1 MAEKQLSM
9 FDFMADMMDDD
20 KRRLRDVLKR
30 GSGYEGGAL
39 RIYAAEQLLDDQ
51 RFVMFLA
58 DEFNIGG
65 HSIPGGFADYN
76 GRGFLIRDWQ
86 TGMEMKYT
94 WKRIAQEY
102 REMILCGEFPG
113 EKVIGMFAEA
123 RKAGKGAPAPRMHY
137 WGGDD

>member
-1 MAEKQLSM
+1 MSDMQLSM
-9 FDFMADMMDDD
+9 FDFMADMMDDE

-30 GSGYEGGAL
+30 GSGFEGGAL

-58 DEFNIGG
+58 DEFNVGG

-76 GRGFLIRDWQ
+76 GRGFMITNWKPRKE
-86 TGMEMKYT
+86 TKYT

-102 REMILCGEFPG
+102 REMICCGEFPG
-113 EKVIGMFAEA
+113 DVVIRMYEQA

>member
-1 MAEKQLSM
+1 MSEKQLSM
-9 FDFMADMMDDD
+9 FDLMTDMMDEET
-20 KRRLRDVLKR
+20 RRLRDVLKR
-30 GSGYEGGAL
+30 GSGFEGGPL

-58 DEFNIGG
+58 DEFNVGG

-76 GRGFLIRDWQ
+76 GRGFVIREWK
-86 TGMEMKYT
+86 TGMEKKYS

-102 REMILCGEFPG
+102 REMICSGEFPG
-113 EKVIGMFAEA
+113 DKVISLFAEA

-137 WGGDD
+137 WGD